1 MSVIG
6 LAWGQYL
13 DRDPAKVE
21 AGQLH
26 LYELLKE
33 KAIDPVIYKTL
44 PFSEVKE
51 GLRIMESRELYGKVV
66 ITR

>member
-1 MSVIG
+1 MG
-6 LAWGQYL
+6 LQGVECITLQEERMIEEA
-13 DRDPAKVE
+13 PA
-21 AGQLH
+21 A
-26 LYELLKE
+26 Y
-33 KAIDPVIYKTL
+33 KAIDPVVYKTL